1 MCLESGINVV
11 IDIGT
16 HFDDIEEMTKFYTSK
31 RGLFIFKDPVHMF
44 LLALLVDFNF
54 GEASKKISES
64 IEAIKEDENLVNRLD
79 QFIEN
84 ARRVFLNRYFLIYE
98 VVLIKSVAKELQM
111 PVKEVTILIED
122 LMIQNELPGQFNED
136 KTKVYTYMK

>member
-11 IDIGT
+11 IHIGQD
-16 HFDDIEEMTKFYTSK
+16 FDEIEKMTKFYTSK
-31 RGLFIFKDPVHMF
+31 TGLSEFEDPAHKF
-44 LLALLVDFNF
+44 LLAILVDFNF

-84 ARRVFLNRYFLIYE
+84 ARRVFLNRYFLIYA
-98 VVLIKSVAKELQM
+98 VVLIESVAKELQM